1 MATLESL
8 GLTNPSTLTGLAL
21 GVVASYAVG
30 GPAKGSL
37 VRAAVFGAIGAAAG
51 RMLLPQR
58 PLSPQEQLALAEQ
71 NAKQAKLEA
80 ARRRTIA
87 VNKAAV
93 AAKKAAMS
101 PVTAIRRAGANRA
114 LTKAE
119 ELQARQALNLEAAE
133 AQRDADR
140 AAREARKAADA
151 LRAAEE
157 LQRKAAA
164 ELEAAREAEERGS
177 RETQNAQR
185 AARKAAEDAAEAQR
199 QLAERRTADLIA
211 EGDEDDDDILA
222 QMAADRRQAAIDE
235 LVAEG
240 DEAEAEGF
248 HYIGQ
253 IYF

>member
-58 PLSPQEQLALAEQ
+58 PLSPQEQVAIAEQ

-119 ELQARQALNLEAAE
+119 ELQARQALNLEAELAQQE
-133 AQRDADR
+133 AAQAAAAARASER
-140 AAREARKAADA
+140 AARQADEA
-151 LRAAEE
+151 LRQAE
-157 LQRKAAA
+157 A
-164 ELEAAREAEERGS
+164 EAEAARQAARRAGYETVMKEAGVRRAQEAEERAK
-177 RETQNAQR
+177 RELADREAADMARLVAQ
-185 AARKAAEDAAEAQR
+185 
-199 QLAERRTADLIA
+199 
-211 EGDEDDDDILA
+211 GDEEDDDAAVERQELLA
-222 QMAADRRQAAIDE
+222 ELAD
-235 LVAEG
+235 AEG
-240 DEAEAEGF
+240 EPEAEGF